1 MIPPKFWH
9 KPKALH
15 MEIVGGGRQ
24 LVSRPASWF
33 QAAEQA
39 EKDVLREKEVMQ
51 FCCWAVACLERM
63 VSTCFCVVFWCFL
76 HSGIGISPKCVFW
89 WGTMF
94 FGTIWY
100 YFRRR
105 VPRYCSS
112 WNSSTSESSAQDK
125 RYPPLTHGFPKGREK
140 GSRLSL
146 FHQWWPTCPKKKIQ
160 VYYIL
165 YIYSA
170 HLFAISCII
179 SGVYYM
185 WIFHCSRENIMWI
198 YLQVLYMIWHNTR
211 IFVLVTLEPQTALQK
226 PDLGPSRKT
235 GSRNKDGNR
244 VTHHDPAS
252 RNPKSIPGAP
262 LASCEPYEDDEKD
275 NV

>member
-1 MIPPKFWH
+1 MVDHHNPNMFLKF
-9 KPKALH
+9 ALKEDTPQVLTQTQSTPH
-15 MEIVGGGRQ
+15 GNCWGGPSAGFTPCQ
-24 LVSRPASWF
+24 LV

-140 GSRLSL
+140 GAGWAFFINDGQPAQRRNSSVLYTVYIYILHICLQSAVSS
-146 FHQWWPTCPKKKIQ
+146 Q
-160 VYYIL
+160 VYITCEFSLLRRIL
-165 YIYSA
+165 CGYTCKYCIWYDITHA
-170 HLFAISCII
+170 YLF
-179 SGVYYM
+179 
-185 WIFHCSRENIMWI
+185 WW
-198 YLQVLYMIWHNTR
+198 L
-211 IFVLVTLEPQTALQK
+211 
-226 PDLGPSRKT
+226 
-235 GSRNKDGNR
+235 
-244 VTHHDPAS
+244 
-252 RNPKSIPGAP
+252 
-262 LASCEPYEDDEKD
+262 
-275 NV
+275 

>member
-1 MIPPKFWH
+1 
-9 KPKALH
+9 
-15 MEIVGGGRQ
+15 MEIVGGGPSAGFTPCQ
-24 LVSRPASWF
+24 LV

-140 GSRLSL
+140 GAGWAFFINDGQPAQRRNSSVLY
-146 FHQWWPTCPKKKIQ
+146 T
-160 VYYIL
+160 V
-165 YIYSA
+165 YIYCTFVCNQLY
-170 HLFAISCII
+170 HLRCILH
-179 SGVYYM
+179 VN
-185 WIFHCSRENIMWI
+185 FHCFGEYYVDI
-198 YLQVLYMIWHNTR
+198 
-211 IFVLVTLEPQTALQK
+211 
-226 PDLGPSRKT
+226 
-235 GSRNKDGNR
+235 
-244 VTHHDPAS
+244 
-252 RNPKSIPGAP
+252 
-262 LASCEPYEDDEKD
+262 LASIVYDMT
-275 NV
+275 